1 MQKRPYEDQASPST
15 NGIRKSPF
23 GGQSASLIPLSAGLG
38 PQIAALENQA
48 KAALG
53 LLNQVRKALPEPE
66 KNHVLSA
73 SYQDDTLI
81 VTTDSAAWC
90 THLRYRETS
99 LREQLVA
106 LGEKPFTV
114 LKVRVGRP

>member
-1 MQKRPYEDQASPST
+1 
-15 NGIRKSPF
+15 
-23 GGQSASLIPLSAGLG
+23 
-38 PQIAALENQA
+38 LENQA

-81 VTTDSAAWC
+81 VTSDSAAWC
-90 THLRYRETS
+90 SHLRYRENF
-99 LREQLVA
+99 LREQLAA